1 MPSGNKRLDK
11 ELENLNSIDTGG
23 HSDSGKYTNMKNA
36 IGNLCREYE
45 KFSTPDADGNLKKAT
60 AEDRAR
66 LEALYTEAI
75 KQCKNY
81 LKDKGDSRSS
91 GYGQARLVSVKA
103 IEEILTSDMTALQN
117 ISEKDPAVEIPG
129 VIIMARME
137 DVQLDVAEKDLKL
150 VGGNS
155 STRIPLAVET
165 ADGVV
170 EGFFTEDIDSL
181 SLVGIGDK
189 MRELYPE
196 DYLEVFHNEY
206 ASMARV
212 GGRSWNDFRKTFTKA
227 EELFQRYDVDLM
239 RKDGTGFL
247 ECFSQLFAEVYENEG
262 REKLEEFVNDEEKR
276 NRLIDYVYDTG
287 FRLHNFY
294 GNTMIGRV
302 EEGQNFPN
310 RNVAMARLARLAGIP
325 DVVTDA
331 RRMDVTDKEGNVRHG
346 VFQAKANGR
355 DLNNLKSTDDLFKAM
370 GQNDDIFNTGKVLRD
385 IADIQVFGYIFG
397 ATDLHPGNIV
407 VDTKRNDNDE
417 VVVTG
422 IKMIDNDRGGTLLD
436 NQTAEID
443 MYVFTTPPSKMKV
456 ISRDMYN
463 GLMNITREE
472 LKLAFTD
479 LGFRDEEIDA
489 CYRRIEDVK
498 EAIKQNQIKIK
509 DDEEFKH
516 MKISQCSAAWKGL
529 DGEKKMNL
537 FADVYRYQHMVER
550 GKYPTDESDA
560 QQEIT
565 YNKATRVDKK
575 YPGVEARP
583 VYIDD
588 LVSDKDFL
596 AGIKK
601 ELKDTDSIVHKNGGS
616 YKWMYGAVKNIIN
629 KVTEISASYKEGDAI
644 SEEDKAAIDKLYK
657 DLNRASKDYIKTHES
672 PGHNMGLTRKVSAR
686 LMEDMKMPR
695 LGGGRQLVT
704 KVTFDQLKEELTKE
718 QEKVKEAKNN
728 KSKTTSKK
736 GKGKVI
742 IAEEMPDDK
751 NAGKDKKEVKK
762 APRYITKDSVR
773 QAKHN
778 AEKGK

>member
-1 MPSGNKRLDK
+1 MPSGNKRLDR

-23 HSDSGKYTNMKNA
+23 HSDSGKYTDMKNA
-36 IGNLCREYE
+36 IGSLCREYE
-45 KFSTPDADGNLKKAT
+45 KFSTPDEDGNYKKAT
-60 AEDRAR
+60 ADDRAR

-75 KQCKNY
+75 KQCKKY
-81 LKDKGDSRSS
+81 LKNKGDSRSS

-103 IEEILTSDMTALQN
+103 IEEILTADLSALQN

-129 VIIMARME
+129 VIIKARIE

-181 SLVGIGDK
+181 SLEGIGDK

-196 DYLEVFHNEY
+196 DYLEVFHNEF
-206 ASMARV
+206 ASMSRV
-212 GGRSWNDFRKTFTKA
+212 GGQIWGDFAQPFIKA
-227 EELFQRYDVDLM
+227 EELFKKYDVNKM
-239 RKDGTGFL
+239 RDGGAPFKAA
-247 ECFSQLFAEVYENEG
+247 FKSLFENVFEHDVDM
-262 REKLEEFVNDEEKR
+262 RLEEFANDEEKR

-287 FRLHNFY
+287 FRLHNLY
-294 GNTMIGRV
+294 GNTYVGRV

-331 RRMDVTDKEGNVRHG
+331 RRMEVTDKEGNVRRG

-370 GQNDDIFNTGKVLRD
+370 EQDDNIFNSGKVLRD

-407 VDTKRNDNDE
+407 VDTKRNANDE

-436 NQTAEID
+436 NLTAELD
-443 MYVFTTPPSKMKV
+443 SNVFTTPPSKMKV

-463 GLMNITREE
+463 GLMNIKKED
-472 LKLAFTD
+472 LKLAFAD
-479 LGFRDEEIDA
+479 LGFRDDEIDA
-489 CYRRIEDVK
+489 CYRRIDDVK
-498 EAIKQNQIKIK
+498 EAIKLGQIKIK

-516 MKISQCSAAWKGL
+516 MKISECSESWKGI
-529 DGEKKMNL
+529 DNKPKVNL
-537 FADVYRYQHMVER
+537 FADVKRYQRIVR
-550 GKYPTDESDA
+550 FNYPTKENDA
-560 QQEIT
+560 HEEIT
-565 YNKATRVDKK
+565 YNKATRVEKK

-588 LVSDKDFL
+588 LISDKDFL

-601 ELKDTDSIVHKNGGS
+601 ELTDTDSIVHKNGGS
-616 YKWMYGAVKNIIN
+616 YKWMYGAVEKIIN
-629 KVTEISASYKEGDAI
+629 KVTEISAAYKQGDPI
-644 SEEDKAAIDKLYK
+644 SDEDKAAIDKLYK
-657 DLNRASKDYIKTHES
+657 DLNRASKDYIATHES

-686 LMEDMKMPR
+686 LMEDMKIPR
-695 LGGGRQLVT
+695 LGGGRQLIT
-704 KVTFDQLKEELTKE
+704 KVTFDQLKEELTEE
-718 QEKVKEAKNN
+718 QEQA
-728 KSKTTSKK
+728 KSKKSGSKSTAK
-736 GKGKVI
+736 KAKSKVI
-742 IAEEMPDDK
+742 IGEEMPDDK

>member
-1 MPSGNKRLDK
+1 MPSGNKRLDT

-23 HSDSGKYTNMKNA
+23 HSDSGKYTDMKNA
-36 IGNLCREYE
+36 IGSLCREYE
-45 KFSTPDADGNLKKAT
+45 KFSTPDEDGNYKKAT
-60 AEDRAR
+60 ADDRAR

-81 LKDKGDSRSS
+81 LKNKGDSRSS

-103 IEEILTSDMTALQN
+103 IEEILTADLSALQN

-129 VIIMARME
+129 VIIRARIE

-181 SLVGIGDK
+181 SLEGIGDK

-196 DYLEVFHNEY
+196 DYLEVFHNEF
-206 ASMARV
+206 ASMSRV
-212 GGRSWNDFRKTFTKA
+212 GGQIWGDFAQPFIKA
-227 EELFQRYDVDLM
+227 EQLFKKYDVNKM
-239 RKDGTGFL
+239 RDGGAPFK
-247 ECFSQLFAEVYENEG
+247 EAFKSLFENVFEHDVDM
-262 REKLEEFVNDEEKR
+262 RLEEFANDEEKR

-287 FRLHNFY
+287 FRLHNLY
-294 GNTMIGRV
+294 GNTYVGRV

-331 RRMDVTDKEGNVRHG
+331 RRMEVTDKEGNVRRG

-370 GQNDDIFNTGKVLRD
+370 EQDDNIFNTGKVLRD

-407 VDTKRNDNDE
+407 VDTKRNANDE

-436 NQTAEID
+436 NLTAELD
-443 MYVFTTPPSKMKV
+443 SNVFTTPPSKMKV

-463 GLMNITREE
+463 GLMNIKKED
-472 LKLAFTD
+472 LKLAFAD
-479 LGFRDEEIDA
+479 LGFRDDEIDA
-489 CYRRIEDVK
+489 CYRRIDDVK
-498 EAIKQNQIKIK
+498 EAIKQNQIQIK

-516 MKISQCSAAWKGL
+516 MKISECSESWKGI
-529 DGEKKMNL
+529 DNKPKVNL
-537 FADVYRYQHMVER
+537 FADVKRYQRIVR
-550 GKYPTDESDA
+550 FNYPTKENDA
-560 QQEIT
+560 HEEIT
-565 YNKATRVDKK
+565 YNKATRVEKK

-588 LVSDKDFL
+588 LISDKDFL

-601 ELKDTDSIVHKNGGS
+601 ELTDTDSIVHKNGGS
-616 YKWMYGAVKNIIN
+616 YKWMYGAVEKIIN
-629 KVTEISASYKEGDAI
+629 NVTEISAAYKQGDPI
-644 SEEDKAAIDKLYK
+644 SDEDKAAIDKLYK

-686 LMEDMKMPR
+686 LMEDMKIPR
-695 LGGGRQLVT
+695 LGGGRQLIT
-704 KVTFDQLKEELTKE
+704 KVTFDQLKEELTEE
-718 QEKVKEAKNN
+718 QEQA
-728 KSKTTSKK
+728 K
-736 GKGKVI
+736 GKKTASKSTAKKAKSKVI
-742 IAEEMPDDK
+742 IGEEMPDDK

>member
-1 MPSGNKRLDK
+1 MPSGNKRLDT

-23 HSDSGKYTNMKNA
+23 HSDSGKYTDMKNA
-36 IGNLCREYE
+36 IGSLCREYE
-45 KFSTPDADGNLKKAT
+45 KFSTPDEDGNYKKAT
-60 AEDRAR
+60 ADDRAR

-81 LKDKGDSRSS
+81 LKNKGDSRSS

-103 IEEILTSDMTALQN
+103 IEEILTADLSALQN

-129 VIIMARME
+129 VIIRARIE

-181 SLVGIGDK
+181 SLEGIGDK

-196 DYLEVFHNEY
+196 DYLEVFHNEF
-206 ASMARV
+206 ASMSRV
-212 GGRSWNDFRKTFTKA
+212 GGQIWGDFAQPFIKA
-227 EELFQRYDVDLM
+227 EQLFKKYDVNKM
-239 RKDGTGFL
+239 RDGGAPFKAA
-247 ECFSQLFAEVYENEG
+247 FKSLFENVFEHDVDM
-262 REKLEEFVNDEEKR
+262 RLEEFANDEEKR

-287 FRLHNFY
+287 FRLHNLY
-294 GNTMIGRV
+294 GNTYVGRV

-331 RRMDVTDKEGNVRHG
+331 RRMEVTDKEGNIRRG

-370 GQNDDIFNTGKVLRD
+370 EQDDNIFNTGKVLRD

-407 VDTKRNDNDE
+407 VDTKRNANDE

-436 NQTAEID
+436 NLTAELD
-443 MYVFTTPPSKMKV
+443 SNVFTTPPSKMKV

-463 GLMNITREE
+463 GLMNIKKED
-472 LKLAFTD
+472 LKLAFAD
-479 LGFRDEEIDA
+479 LGFRDDEIDA
-489 CYRRIEDVK
+489 CYRRIDDVK
-498 EAIKQNQIKIK
+498 EAIKQNQIQIK

-516 MKISQCSAAWKGL
+516 MKISECSESWKGI
-529 DGEKKMNL
+529 DNKPKVNL
-537 FADVYRYQHMVER
+537 FADVKRYQRIVR
-550 GKYPTDESDA
+550 FNYPTKENDA
-560 QQEIT
+560 HEEIT
-565 YNKATRVDKK
+565 YNKATRVEKK

-588 LVSDKDFL
+588 LISDKDFL

-601 ELKDTDSIVHKNGGS
+601 ELTDTDSIVHKNGGS
-616 YKWMYGAVKNIIN
+616 YKWMYGAVEKIIN
-629 KVTEISASYKEGDAI
+629 KVTEISAAYKQGDPI
-644 SEEDKAAIDKLYK
+644 SDEDKAAIDKLYK

-686 LMEDMKMPR
+686 LMEDMKIPR
-695 LGGGRQLVT
+695 LGGGRQLIT
-704 KVTFDQLKEELTKE
+704 KVTFDQLKEELTEE
-718 QEKVKEAKNN
+718 QEQA
-728 KSKTTSKK
+728 K
-736 GKGKVI
+736 GKKTASKSTAKKAKSKVI
-742 IAEEMPDDK
+742 IGEEMPDDK